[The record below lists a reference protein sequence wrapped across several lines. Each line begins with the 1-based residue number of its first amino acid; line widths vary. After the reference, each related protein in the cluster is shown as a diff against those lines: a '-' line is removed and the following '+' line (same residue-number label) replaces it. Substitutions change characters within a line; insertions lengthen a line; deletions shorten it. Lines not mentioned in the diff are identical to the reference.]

1 MVMALKQDPRESS
14 EGRGA
19 GDVDLFIDDPG
30 STDVPEIDIAAP
42 EGVEPP
48 KTYQEL
54 LAEAMQSY
62 GTQTQAP
69 QINVPSAPVRYLDAE
84 AYDLQAEEKFLRG
97 QQADIAEME
106 RPPALAAAE
115 EEASEFKTLAEQS
128 AAALDTWRPARTGP
142 YKTFTDRLLSAVGVG
157 LGEVG
162 RTLTG
167 GKNVGL
173 EMLNKIIDDEARR
186 QQMEYQKLKERS
198 NADQNAFTRSM
209 NVLRNER
216 LAFAN
221 TKERLF
227 KEATAIAASI
237 GRQTGASMNIDKI
250 NTEIQNQANQ
260 ARAARVATVNSAAA
274 KLQQDAFKN
283 DMLNAGQRK
292 KVREEGLTAETL
304 AKDVGSAIGSLR
316 KALGENPEA
325 TSRFGSGLLKTAA
338 QWASK
343 GNDEKLE
350 FGSAVLKDILV
361 NASDKFQEMV
371 NFYNKI
377 SAIAFGK
384 AAEGQSASSISN
396 KDVQIFV
403 NLLASPNVSNK
414 QILDYMELIERK
426 ARASALGSR
435 AAFDSGSLNV
445 GDRVYR
451 QALAQAEAQLQA
463 YEKYADPNHLE
474 KFRATRR

>member
-1 MVMALKQDPRESS
+1 MVKALKQDPRESS

-128 AAALDTWRPARTGP
+128 AAALDTWRPARPGP
-142 YKTFTDRLLSAVGVG
+142 YKTFTDRLLSAVVVG

-209 NVLRNER
+209 N
-216 LAFAN
+216 A
-221 TKERLF
+221 
-227 KEATAIAASI
+227 
-237 GRQTGASMNIDKI
+237 
-250 NTEIQNQANQ
+250 
-260 ARAARVATVNSAAA
+260 
-274 KLQQDAFKN
+274 
-283 DMLNAGQRK
+283 
-292 KVREEGLTAETL
+292 
-304 AKDVGSAIGSLR
+304 
-316 KALGENPEA
+316 
-325 TSRFGSGLLKTAA
+325 
-338 QWASK
+338 
-343 GNDEKLE
+343 
-350 FGSAVLKDILV
+350 
-361 NASDKFQEMV
+361 
-371 NFYNKI
+371 
-377 SAIAFGK
+377 
-384 AAEGQSASSISN
+384 
-396 KDVQIFV
+396 
-403 NLLASPNVSNK
+403 
-414 QILDYMELIERK
+414 
-426 ARASALGSR
+426 
-435 AAFDSGSLNV
+435 
-445 GDRVYR
+445 
-451 QALAQAEAQLQA
+451 
-463 YEKYADPNHLE
+463 
-474 KFRATRR
+474 

>member
-1 MVMALKQDPRESS
+1 MPLIVNDPSFENPNRLSAGGSS
-14 EGRGA
+14 VEN
-19 GDVDLFIDDPG
+19 DIG
-30 STDVPEIDIAAP
+30 STDVQEVDIAAP
-42 EGVEPP
+42 EDIGPP

-54 LAEAMQSY
+54 LADAMKSY
-62 GTQTQAP
+62 GAQTSVP
-69 QINVPSAPVRYLDAE
+69 QIKMPSSPVRYLDAN
-84 AYDLQAEEKFLRG
+84 AYDLQAEERFLRG
-97 QQADIAEME
+97 REAEVKEME
-106 RPPALAAAE
+106 RPPALVAAE
-115 EEASEFKTLAEQS
+115 EEASEFKTLADQS
-128 AAALDTWRPARTGP
+128 SAALDTWRPARTGA
-142 YKTFTDRLLSAVGVG
+142 YKTFTDRLLSAVVVG

-186 QQMEYQKLKERS
+186 QQMEYQKLKEKA
-198 NADQNAFTRSM
+198 NIDQNAFARSM
-209 NVLRNER
+209 GVLRNER
-216 LAFAN
+216 LAFEN

-260 ARAARVATVNSAAA
+260 ARAARIATVNSAAA

-304 AKDVGSAIGSLR
+304 AKDVGSAISSLK
-316 KALGENPEA
+316 KALGDNPDA

-343 GNDEKLE
+343 TNDEKLE
-350 FGSAVLKDILV
+350 FGSALLKDILV
-361 NASDKFQEMV
+361 NTSEKFQEMV

-384 AAEGQSASSISN
+384 AAEGQAASSISN

-426 ARASALGSR
+426 AMASALGSR

-451 QALAQAEAQLQA
+451 QALAQSEAQLQA

-474 KFRATRR
+474 KFRATR

>member
-1 MVMALKQDPRESS
+1 MANFLSDVTSTEALGFTP
-14 EGRGA
+14 EGE
-19 GDVDLFIDDPG
+19 DVVEKARA

-42 EGVEPP
+42 EGIKPP

-128 AAALDTWRPARTGP
+128 AAALDTWRPARTGA
-142 YKTFTDRLLSAVGVG
+142 YKTFTARLLSAVVVG

-186 QQMEYQKLKERS
+186 QQMEYQKLRERS

-260 ARAARVATVNSAAA
+260 ARAARVATVNSAAV

-283 DMLNAGQRK
+283 DMLNAGQRI
-292 KVREEGLTAETL
+292 KVQKEARASEAL
-304 AKDVGSAIGSLR
+304 ATDVGSAINSFR
-316 KALGENPEA
+316 KALGDQVET
-325 TSRFGSGLLKTAA
+325 TSRFGSGLRKTLA

-343 GNDEKLE
+343 SNDEKLVL
-350 FGSAVLKDILV
+350 GATVLKDVLV
-361 NASDKFQEMV
+361 NASPKFQELV

-426 ARASALGSR
+426 AKASFMGSQ
-435 AAFDSGSLNV
+435 AAFQTGSLNV
-445 GDRVYR
+445 GERVYR
-451 QALAQAEAQLQA
+451 QALAQSEAQLQA
-463 YEKYADPNHLE
+463 YEKYADPDYLK
-474 KFRATRR
+474 KFQATR

>member
-30 STDVPEIDIAAP
+30 STDVPEMDIAAP
-42 EGVEPP
+42 EGIEPP

-62 GTQTQAP
+62 GTQTEAP
-69 QINVPSAPVRYLDAE
+69 RINVPSAPVRYLDAE

-97 QQADIAEME
+97 REAEVKEME

-115 EEASEFKTLAEQS
+115 EEASEFKTLADQS
-128 AAALDTWRPARTGP
+128 SAALDTWRPARTGA
-142 YKTFTDRLLSAVGVG
+142 YKTFTDRLLSAVVVG

-186 QQMEYQKLKERS
+186 QQMEYQKLKERA
-198 NADQNAFTRSM
+198 NIDQNAFARSM
-209 NVLRNER
+209 GVLRNER
-216 LAFAN
+216 LAFEN

-260 ARAARVATVNSAAA
+260 ARAARIATVNSAAA

-283 DMLNAGQRK
+283 DMLNPGQRM
-292 KVREEGLTAETL
+292 KVQ
-304 AKDVGSAIGSLR
+304 K
-316 KALGENPEA
+316 EA
-325 TSRFGSGLLKTAA
+325 R
-338 QWASK
+338 
-343 GNDEKLE
+343 
-350 FGSAVLKDILV
+350 
-361 NASDKFQEMV
+361 
-371 NFYNKI
+371 
-377 SAIAFGK
+377 
-384 AAEGQSASSISN
+384 
-396 KDVQIFV
+396 
-403 NLLASPNVSNK
+403 
-414 QILDYMELIERK
+414 
-426 ARASALGSR
+426 
-435 AAFDSGSLNV
+435 
-445 GDRVYR
+445 
-451 QALAQAEAQLQA
+451 
-463 YEKYADPNHLE
+463 
-474 KFRATRR
+474 